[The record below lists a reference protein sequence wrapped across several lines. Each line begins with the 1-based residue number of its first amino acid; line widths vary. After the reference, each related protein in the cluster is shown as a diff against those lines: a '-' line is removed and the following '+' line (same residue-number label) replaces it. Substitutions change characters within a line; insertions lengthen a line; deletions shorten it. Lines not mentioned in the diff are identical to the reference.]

1 MGWADGGTK
10 EFVYCGR
17 YMVADFMIEK
27 LPKDQGSF
35 KVIKF
40 LLTPLAADR
49 AAAVA
54 AVAAVGETRFRGA
67 TRSKVRRTL
76 RIGPGSRGDPAPPA
90 FPIVDRFWL
99 APSHGHAVRL
109 PALFRRPRVRA
120 ADGGTVEFT
129 GVLSADVAD
138 GTERY
143 KVPLINLV
151 RTNPGPR
158 GPGPLPRAPVD

>member
-1 MGWADGGTK
+1 LGWADGGTK

-76 RIGPGSRGDPAPPA
+76 RIGPG
-90 FPIVDRFWL
+90 
-99 APSHGHAVRL
+99 L
-109 PALFRRPRVRA
+109 PGRSSAPRVSHSRSVLAGAVAWARGALTGPFSA
-120 ADGGTVEFT
+120 AAGAGS
-129 GVLSADVAD
+129 GRRH
-138 GTERY
+138 G
-143 KVPLINLV
+143 
-151 RTNPGPR
+151 
-158 GPGPLPRAPVD
+158 